1 MAQLLTWLSQ
11 KLSIAAMIIDGVFI
25 ILGYLLGSLST
36 AILVCRVLGLPD
48 PRTQGSKNPGAT
60 NVLRLGGKKAA
71 AITLFGD
78 LLKGLLPVVL
88 ATLAGASES
97 GLAGVALAAFFGHL
111 FPVFFGFQGGKGV
124 ATAFGVILGLSPWVA
139 LAVLATWLLAA
150 VTVRISSASALSA
163 AILSPVY
170 LWWFD
175 LPGVYVIAVL
185 IMVVFLIWRH
195 SANIGRLLAGTEKRI
210 GSKG

>member
-1 MAQLLTWLSQ
+1 
-11 KLSIAAMIIDGVFI
+11 MIIDGVFI

-88 ATLAGASES
+88 ATMAGASEF

-124 ATAFGVILGLSPWVA
+124 ATAFGVVLGLSPWVA
-139 LAVLATWLLAA
+139 LTVLATWLLAA

-175 LPGVYVIAVL
+175 LPGVYVFAVL